1 MAKNYSSIN
10 DNLAEFIV
18 TLNGLVNK
26 VGNLDDLTSSEDYD
40 IVGAFN
46 SVVLE
51 GSVDSAAI
59 LAMLDS
65 GNYLSFDD
73 LEASTDSDFVLTKN
87 PQTIG
92 GRKTFS
98 DSMEVQGYLTLNDS
112 NANIFLRS
120 TNRRDSSEV
129 FRLVNTD
136 SGAEIRLEDS
146 AGDFSQKVIVIT
158 TSESPD
164 SNKVDAIKFY
174 TNGSLSGRVDSD
186 GYHTTSSLMTRAKG
200 DVRYILDQAGVITTT
215 YIADGAVTTD
225 KLDDSAV
232 SNTKL
237 APSSV
242 GTGKIQDVAV
252 TEAKLGNNSVSQNK
266 FKSKVKLDIIDSS
279 GSTVKTI
286 YGTSE

>member
-1 MAKNYSSIN
+1 MAKNYSKIT
-10 DNLAEFIV
+10 DNLSEFIV
-18 TLNGLVNK
+18 TINGLVNK
-26 VGNLDDLTSSEDYD
+26 VGNLDDLTSSQDSD
-40 IVGAFN
+40 IVGAIN
-46 SVVLE
+46 SVLQE

-73 LEASTDSDFVLTKN
+73 LEASVDSDFVLTKN
-87 PQTIG
+87 AQTIG

-98 DSMEVQGYLTLNDS
+98 DSMEIQGNLTLNDS

-146 AGDFSQKVIVIT
+146 AGNFSQKVIVIS

-164 SNKVDAIKFY
+164 SNVVDVIKFY
-174 TNGSLSGRVDSD
+174 TDGSLSGRIDSD
-186 GYHTTSSLMTRAKG
+186 GYHTTSSLMTRSKS
-200 DVRYILDQAGVITTT
+200 DSRYILDQADVITTS
-215 YIADGAVTTD
+215 YINDGAVTTN
-225 KLDDSAV
+225 KLADSAV

-237 APSSV
+237 APLSV
-242 GTGKIQDVAV
+242 GTGKIQDVAI
-252 TEAKLGNNSVSQNK
+252 TEAKLGNGSVSQNK

-279 GSTVKTI
+279 GSVVKTI